1 MRYNDPTGHRS
12 CGQGAC
18 YEGGGQ
24 LGGTGGPGAGSAGSA
39 GQAALD
45 VGVVIVYVTQAGA
58 RVTDA
63 VGEFVTAITSGAGA
77 AAPDGASVGGA
88 GELAGA
94 TGAEEPDAF
103 VKGKQKH
110 KEAEKAYL
118 DSVPADQ
125 RAAVDLDKTRIDPRT
140 GKRFRPDAVNHETG
154 DVVEYK
160 PDTYQDGG
168 SLQREAEQQAAEY
181 AEHLNYIYGD
191 QRALDGAP
199 PYQGRVEYYLK

>member
-1 MRYNDPTGHRS
+1 M
-12 CGQGAC
+12 CL
-18 YEGGGQ
+18 EGGGQ
-24 LGGTGGPGAGSAGSA
+24 LGGTGGPGARGAGSA

-45 VGVVIVYVTQAGA
+45 VGVVIVFVTQAGA

-63 VGEFVTAITSGAGA
+63 VDDFVSAITSGEGA
-77 AAPDGASVGGA
+77 AAPEGSIGEA

-94 TGAEEPDAF
+94 TGADEPDAF

-118 DSVPADQ
+118 DSVPVDQ

-199 PYQGRVEYYLK
+199 PYQGRVEYYPK